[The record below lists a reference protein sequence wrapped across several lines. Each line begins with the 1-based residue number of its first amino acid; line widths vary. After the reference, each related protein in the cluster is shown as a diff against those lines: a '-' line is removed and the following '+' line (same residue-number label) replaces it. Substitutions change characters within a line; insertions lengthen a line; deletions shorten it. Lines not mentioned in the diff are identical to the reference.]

1 MPGLRYKQ
9 LAERAAEN
17 YGYLTGNDARELGVP
32 MGTVNALARRGQL
45 DRIEHGIYRVPL
57 VPPTRLDQYMLAT
70 LWPDG
75 RGLISHRSALDLYG
89 ISDAN
94 PAKLHVTV
102 PASYRT
108 HREIPPLYVVH
119 REDIAEADRSSV
131 EGIAVV
137 SAAKA
142 IRQAHEEHLRRSLV
156 EQAINDGVRDGWLRH
171 RQANELRADLLGHTA
186 A

>member
-9 LAERAAEN
+9 LAARAADN
-17 YGYLTGNDARELGVP
+17 YGYLTGDDARELGVP
-32 MGTVNALARRGQL
+32 MGTLSALARRGQL
-45 DRIEHGIYRVPL
+45 DRIGHGIYRVPL
-57 VPPTRLDQYMLAT
+57 VPPSRLDQYMLAT
-70 LWPDG
+70 LWPAG
-75 RGLISHRSALDLYG
+75 RGVISHQSALDLYG

-94 PAKLHVTV
+94 PARLHITV

-119 REDIAEADRSSV
+119 HEDIAKPDQIRL

-142 IRQAHEEHLRRSLV
+142 IRQAHEQHLRRSLV
-156 EQAINDGVRDGWLRH
+156 EQAIDDGARDGWLRG
-171 RQANELRADLLGHTA
+171 RQADELRAELLAGTNA
-186 A
+186 